1 MGAGAGQTAC
11 RPPTKLSTFG
21 RYGIGGK
28 QIRRPDLVHD
38 VTPAS
43 QANNSRKPASSAA
56 ALGRR
61 RGKSGIPTGPQ
72 RYQPTVSVHKSCR
85 DGMHSLECPSVLI
98 A

>member
-1 MGAGAGQTAC
+1 MGAAVDQTAC
-11 RPPTKLSTFG
+11 RPPTRLSTFG
-21 RYGIGGK
+21 RHGIGGK
-28 QIRRPDLVHD
+28 QIRRPDLGDD

-43 QANNSRKPASSAA
+43 QANNSRKPPSAA
-56 ALGRR
+56 ALSRR